1 MEAGSKEI
9 KLGMRRKEEHRQQ
22 REKSGLTRKI
32 QAVLQVYN
40 LQDRFGTP
48 GMNKRS
54 SLISHQPPNIK
65 ADPTIWPSLYQEA
78 SIRECSRDFSQLQG
92 TAQDLGDLQDG
103 KVFFDTGGLPPAA
116 WSLVVEMSLSK
127 VGVSGYIPPLGLLP
141 VCIGRQRAASGWFHG
156 ANKRSVG
163 TP

>member
-22 REKSGLTRKI
+22 REKKDEQKKLSHL
-32 QAVLQVYN
+32 
-40 LQDRFGTP
+40 
-48 GMNKRS
+48 S
-54 SLISHQPPNIK
+54 SNRQHK
-65 ADPTIWPSLYQEA
+65 ADPTIWPSFNQEA
-78 SIRECSRDFSQLQG
+78 SIRSIRECSRDCSQLQG

-103 KVFFDTGGLPPAA
+103 KPGL
-116 WSLVVEMSLSK
+116 LYGVVEMSLSK
-127 VGVSGYIPPLGLLP
+127 VGVSGYIAPLGLLP
-141 VCIGRQRAASGWFHG
+141 VCIGRQRAASGWCHG